1 MTGRVLLYGATG
13 FSGRLLAARLREAGL
28 DVVLAGRDGVH
39 LPRLAAALGMPCRVF
54 GLGPGAPVDAALADI
69 AVVLHAAG
77 PFQHTAAPMLAACIR
92 TRTHY
97 LDLAGEWPVFA
108 AAMACS
114 PAAGAARVMLMP
126 GVGFSLVASDC
137 LLALAAASVP
147 DAALLRLCISQPE
160 TIARGTVRSAVGQ
173 AAATVLVRRGGQLRA
188 APAGSLVRAFD
199 FGDGARPA
207 TAITLPDVV
216 TGQFTTGVADIE
228 TYCEADW
235 TVRLTQLASA
245 AAAPWMK
252 TGSGQALARLY
263 SLAWPATPS
272 EAARRRGRLTLVVE
286 AVDRWRRS
294 RALRLRTLDG
304 YSVTALAATE
314 IVRRVLRGEHA
325 PGFRTPASLFG
336 AGFILQLG
344 CAALEPA

>member
-1 MTGRVLLYGATG
+1 
-13 FSGRLLAARLREAGL
+13 
-28 DVVLAGRDGVH
+28 
-39 LPRLAAALGMPCRVF
+39 
-54 GLGPGAPVDAALADI
+54 
-69 AVVLHAAG
+69 
-77 PFQHTAAPMLAACIR
+77 MLAACIR

-207 TAITLPDVV
+207 TAITLPDIV

-252 TGSGQALARLY
+252 TGAGQALASLY
-263 SLAWPATPS
+263 SLAWPPARPADLGRRGGGS
-272 EAARRRGRLTLVVE
+272 LAAIARAAPAHAGRLQRDGAGGDRDRPPGAARRARARLSHAGQPV
-286 AVDRWRRS
+286 RR
-294 RALRLRTLDG
+294 RLHPATRLRR
-304 YSVTALAATE
+304 A
-314 IVRRVLRGEHA
+314 
-325 PGFRTPASLFG
+325 G
-336 AGFILQLG
+336 AGMSSRMRRRG
-344 CAALEPA
+344 